1 MRIFLIDDLVKKF
14 SWKISGERMTEIS
27 GVSTDTRTLKPGDL
41 FVALVGPNFDGHHF
55 IDQAE
60 AKGAACVL
68 VMHGRDEGV
77 REIPTLSAPD
87 TKLALGM
94 LAKWWR
100 EKLNPIVIA
109 VTGSNGKT
117 STKEMLAAILAEKF
131 GTQHVLAT
139 FGNLNNDI
147 GVPLTLLRLNR
158 EHQFA
163 VIELGMNHSGEIR
176 TLINFAKPDVA
187 MITNIGTAHIGELG
201 SREAIAEAK
210 AEIFE
215 NLPSNGMAFI
225 NEDDAYSEFCKKKVT
240 SGSIVTFGTSIDAQ
254 YRGLITE
261 SASKSRID
269 FQSPKG
275 CFSFNLKSDATHF
288 AKNAIAASAIAVYLG
303 VDAQSIQNAL
313 EKFEGVKG
321 RFKISILANGVR
333 LIDDSYNANPDSMVA
348 ALEGLAS
355 YDGKK
360 IAVLGDMGELG
371 EFATIAHKSL
381 GSTIRDL
388 NIDILFGIGELT
400 RETIRAFGPSGKHF
414 DNVDELTDSLALE
427 IGSGGTVL
435 VKGSRFMEMEK
446 VCEFLIQRRA

>member
-1 MRIFLIDDLVKKF
+1 MFLIDDLVKKF
-14 SWKISGERMTEIS
+14 SWEISGERMTEIS

-41 FVALVGPNFDGHHF
+41 FVALEGPNFDGHHF
-55 IDQAE
+55 IDQAK
-60 AKGAACVL
+60 AKGAACAL
-68 VMHGRDEGV
+68 VMHGRTETA
-77 REIPTLSAPD
+77 REITTLSVPD

-100 EKLNPIVIA
+100 EKLNPTVIA
-109 VTGSNGKT
+109 ITGSNGKT
-117 STKEMLAAILAEKF
+117 STKEMLAAILGEKF
-131 GTQHVLAT
+131 GSQHVLAT

-147 GVPLTLLRLNR
+147 GVPLTLLRLNH

-163 VIELGMNHSGEIR
+163 VIELGMNHTGEIR

-187 MITNIGTAHIGELG
+187 IITNIGTAHIGELG

-210 AEIFE
+210 TEIFE
-215 NLPSNGMAFI
+215 NLPSDGMAFI
-225 NEDDAYSEFCKKKVT
+225 NEDDAYSEFCKKRAT

-254 YRGLITE
+254 YRGLLTE
-261 SASKSRID
+261 FASKRQVD
-269 FQSPKG
+269 FQSPEG
-275 CFSFNLKSDATHF
+275 RFSFNLKSDATHF
-288 AKNAIAASAIAVYLG
+288 AKNAIAASAIAVHLG

-313 EKFEGVKG
+313 ENFEGVKG

-388 NIDILFGIGELT
+388 KIDILFGMGELT
-400 RETIRAFGPSGKHF
+400 RETIRAFGPTGKHF
-414 DNVDELTDSLALE
+414 NNVDELTNSLALE
-427 IGSGGTVL
+427 ISSGGTVL
-435 VKGSRFMEMEK
+435 VKGSRFMKMEK
-446 VCEFLIQRRA
+446 VCEYLIQRRA

>member
-1 MRIFLIDDLVKKF
+1 MFLIDDLVRKF
-14 SWKISGERMTEIS
+14 SWEISGERMTEIS

-55 IDQAE
+55 IDQAK
-60 AKGAACVL
+60 AKGAACAL
-68 VMHGRDEGV
+68 VMHGRTETA
-77 REIPTLSAPD
+77 REITTLSVPD

-100 EKLNPIVIA
+100 EKLNPTVIA
-109 VTGSNGKT
+109 ITGSNGKT
-117 STKEMLAAILAEKF
+117 STKEMLAAILGEKF
-131 GTQHVLAT
+131 GSQHVLAT

-147 GVPLTLLRLNR
+147 GVPLTLLRLNH

-163 VIELGMNHSGEIR
+163 VIELGMNHTGEIR

-187 MITNIGTAHIGELG
+187 IITNIGTAHIGELG

-210 AEIFE
+210 TEIFE
-215 NLPSNGMAFI
+215 NLPSDGMAFI
-225 NEDDAYSEFCKKKVT
+225 NEDDAYSEFCKKRAT

-254 YRGLITE
+254 YRGLLTE
-261 SASKSRID
+261 FASKRQVD
-269 FQSPKG
+269 FQSPEG
-275 CFSFNLKSDATHF
+275 RFSFNLKSDATHF
-288 AKNAIAASAIAVYLG
+288 AKNAIAASAIAVHLG

-313 EKFEGVKG
+313 ENFEGVKG

-388 NIDILFGIGELT
+388 KIDILFGMGELT
-400 RETIRAFGPSGKHF
+400 RETIRAFGPTGKHF
-414 DNVDELTDSLALE
+414 NNVDELTNSLALE
-427 IGSGGTVL
+427 ISSGGTVL
-435 VKGSRFMEMEK
+435 VKGSRFMKMEK
-446 VCEFLIQRRA
+446 VCEYLIQRRA

>member
-1 MRIFLIDDLVKKF
+1 MFLIDDLVKKF
-14 SWKISGERMTEIS
+14 SWKISGNRMTEIS

-55 IDQAE
+55 IDQAK

-68 VMHGRDEGV
+68 VIHGRIETA
-77 REIPTLSAPD
+77 REITTLSVPD

-100 EKLNPIVIA
+100 EKLNPTVMAI
-109 VTGSNGKT
+109 TGSNGKT
-117 STKEMLAAILAEKF
+117 STKEMLAAILGEKF
-131 GTQHVLAT
+131 GAQRVLAT

-163 VIELGMNHSGEIR
+163 VIELGMNHAGEIR
-176 TLINFAKPDVA
+176 TLINFAKPDIA
-187 MITNIGTAHIGELG
+187 MITNIGAAHIGELG

-225 NEDDAYSEFCKKKVT
+225 NEDDVYSEFCKKKVT

-254 YRGLITE
+254 YRGLLTE
-261 SASKSRID
+261 FASKSQID
-269 FQSPKG
+269 FQSPEG
-275 CFSFNLKSDATHF
+275 RFSFNLKSDATHF
-288 AKNAIAASAIAVYLG
+288 AKNAIAASAIAVHLG

-313 EKFEGVKG
+313 ENFEGVKG

-371 EFATIAHKSL
+371 EFANIAHKSL

-388 NIDILFGIGELT
+388 KIDILFGIGELT
-400 RETIRAFGPSGKHF
+400 RETIRAFGPGGKHF

-435 VKGSRFMEMEK
+435 VKGSRFMKMEK
-446 VCEFLIQRRA
+446 VCEFLIQCRA

>member
-1 MRIFLIDDLVKKF
+1 MFLIDDLVRKF
-14 SWKISGERMTEIS
+14 SWEISGERMTEIS

-55 IDQAE
+55 IDQAK
-60 AKGAACVL
+60 AKGAACAL
-68 VMHGRDEGV
+68 VMHGRTETA
-77 REIPTLSAPD
+77 REITTLSVPD

-100 EKLNPIVIA
+100 EKLNPTVIA
-109 VTGSNGKT
+109 ITGSNGKT
-117 STKEMLAAILAEKF
+117 STKEMLAAILGEKF
-131 GTQHVLAT
+131 GSQHVLAT

-147 GVPLTLLRLNR
+147 GVPLTLLRLNH

-163 VIELGMNHSGEIR
+163 VIELGMNHTGEIR

-187 MITNIGTAHIGELG
+187 IITNIGTAHIGELG

-210 AEIFE
+210 TEIFE
-215 NLPSNGMAFI
+215 NLPSDGMAFI
-225 NEDDAYSEFCKKKVT
+225 NEDDAYSEFCKKRAT

-254 YRGLITE
+254 YRGLLTE
-261 SASKSRID
+261 FASKRQVD
-269 FQSPKG
+269 FQSPEG
-275 CFSFNLKSDATHF
+275 RFSFNLKSDATHF
-288 AKNAIAASAIAVYLG
+288 AKNAIAASAIAVHLG

-313 EKFEGVKG
+313 ENFEGVKG

-333 LIDDSYNANPDSMVA
+333 LIDDSYNANPDSMVV

-435 VKGSRFMEMEK
+435 VKGSRFMKMEK

>member
-225 NEDDAYSEFCKKKVT
+225 NEDDVFSEFCKKKVI
-240 SGSIVTFGTSIDAQ
+240 SGSIVTFGTSNDAQ
-254 YRGLITE
+254 YRGLLTE
-261 SASKSRID
+261 FASKRQVD
-269 FQSPKG
+269 FQSPEG
-275 CFSFNLKSDATHF
+275 RFSFNLKSDATHF
-288 AKNAIAASAIAVYLG
+288 AKNAIAASAIAVHLG

-313 EKFEGVKG
+313 ENFEGVKG
-321 RFKISILANGVR
+321 RFKISIIANGVR

-355 YDGKK
+355 CDGKK

-381 GSTIRDL
+381 GSKIRDL
-388 NIDILFGIGELT
+388 KIDILFGIGELT
-400 RETIRAFGPSGKHF
+400 RETIRAFGPGGKHF
-414 DNVDELTDSLALE
+414 DNVDDLTDSLALE
-427 IGSGGTVL
+427 IGSGDTVL
-435 VKGSRFMEMEK
+435 VKGSRFMKMEK
-446 VCEFLIQRRA
+446 VCEFLIQRQA

>member
-1 MRIFLIDDLVKKF
+1 MFLIDDLVKKF
-14 SWKISGERMTEIS
+14 SWKISGNRMTEIS

-55 IDQAE
+55 IDQAK

-68 VMHGRDEGV
+68 VIHGRIETA
-77 REIPTLSAPD
+77 REITTLSVPD

-100 EKLNPIVIA
+100 EKLNPTVMAI
-109 VTGSNGKT
+109 TGSNGKT
-117 STKEMLAAILAEKF
+117 STKEMLAAILGEKF
-131 GTQHVLAT
+131 GAQRVLAT

-163 VIELGMNHSGEIR
+163 VIELGMNHAGEIR
-176 TLINFAKPDVA
+176 TLINFAKPDIA
-187 MITNIGTAHIGELG
+187 MITNIGAAHIGELG

-225 NEDDAYSEFCKKKVT
+225 NEDDVYSEFCKKKVT

-254 YRGLITE
+254 YRGLLTE
-261 SASKSRID
+261 FASKSQID
-269 FQSPKG
+269 FQSPEG
-275 CFSFNLKSDATHF
+275 RFSFNLKSDATHF
-288 AKNAIAASAIAVYLG
+288 AKNAIAASAIAVHLG

-313 EKFEGVKG
+313 ENFEGVKG

-371 EFATIAHKSL
+371 EFANIAHKSL

-388 NIDILFGIGELT
+388 KIDILFGIGELT
-400 RETIRAFGPSGKHF
+400 RETIRAFGPGGKHF

-435 VKGSRFMEMEK
+435 VKGSRFMKMEK

>member
-1 MRIFLIDDLVKKF
+1 MFLIDDLVKKF
-14 SWKISGERMTEIS
+14 SWKISRERMTEIS
-27 GVSTDTRTLKPGDL
+27 GVSTDKRTLKPGNL

-55 IDQAE
+55 IAH
-60 AKGAACVL
+60 AKAKCAAGVL
-68 VMHGRDEGV
+68 VIDGRAESA
-77 REIPTLSAPD
+77 REMPTLSAPD

-100 EKLNPIVIA
+100 EKLNPTVIA
-109 VTGSNGKT
+109 ITGSNGKT

-147 GVPLTLLRLNR
+147 GVPLTLLGLNR

-163 VIELGMNHSGEIR
+163 VIELGMNHAGEIR
-176 TLINFAKPDVA
+176 NLINFAKPDVA

-215 NLPSNGMAFI
+215 NLPNNGMAFI

-240 SGSIVTFGTSIDAQ
+240 SGSIGTFGTSMDAQ
-254 YRGLITE
+254 YRGLLTE
-261 SASKSRID
+261 FASKSQID
-269 FQSPKG
+269 FQSPERR
-275 CFSFNLKSDATHF
+275 FSFNLKSDATHF
-288 AKNAIAASAIAVYLG
+288 AKNAIAASAIAVHLG

-313 EKFEGVKG
+313 ENFEGVKG

-333 LIDDSYNANPDSMVA
+333 LIDDSYNANPDSMVV

-435 VKGSRFMEMEK
+435 VKGSRFMKMEK